1 MEATSIIDIS
11 GALGLIASGI
21 LFVNMVLGM
30 FLSTGYKKSNRYKK
44 LPEKIKAIDVY
55 QLHNYTSYTA
65 LVFTLGH
72 ILLIPLDSSS
82 NFTYGNLI
90 MPWTAPH
97 QANIVTLGFIALIG
111 LLLLII
117 TTQKVIK
124 QKLGFRTWKNIHLVA
139 YIMALLFA
147 VHGLL
152 MDPLLKDRPV
162 DWLDAEKA
170 FSELLLLAVIVS
182 GYMRYQYHRKTVFL
196 KNK

>member
-162 DWLDAEKA
+162 DWYTPKKP
-170 FSELLLLAVIVS
+170 FQNC
-182 GYMRYQYHRKTVFL
+182 YF
-196 KNK
+196 

>member
-1 MEATSIIDIS
+1 MEPIAIIDIS

-55 QLHNYTSYTA
+55 QLHNYTAYAA

-72 ILLIPLDSSS
+72 ILLIPLDNTS
-82 NFTYGNLI
+82 NFTYSNLI

-97 QANIVTLGFIALIG
+97 QSNIVMLGFIALIG

-152 MDPLLKDRPV
+152 MDPLLKDRPL

-182 GYMRYQYHRKTVFL
+182 GYMRYQYHRKTVL
-196 KNK
+196 LQNK

>member
-1 MEATSIIDIS
+1 MEPIAIIDIS

-30 FLSTGYKKSNRYKK
+30 LLSTGYKKSTLYKK
-44 LPEKIKAIDVY
+44 MPEKIKALDVY
-55 QLHNYTSYTA
+55 QLHNYSSYTA
-65 LVFTLGH
+65 LLFTLGH
-72 ILLIPLDSSS
+72 ILLIPLDRSS
-82 NFTYGNLI
+82 NFTYSHLI

-97 QANIVTLGFIALIG
+97 QSNIVVLGFIALIG
-111 LLLLII
+111 LLLLIV
-117 TTQKVIK
+117 TTQKVVK

-139 YIMALLFA
+139 YVMALLFA

-152 MDPLLKDRPV
+152 MDPLLKDRPL

-182 GYMRYQYHRKTVFL
+182 GYLRYQYHRKTVL
-196 KNK
+196 LQNK

>member
-97 QANIVTLGFIALIG
+97 QANIVMLGFIALIG

-124 QKLGFRTWKNIHLVA
+124 QKLGFRTWKNIHLAA

-182 GYMRYQYHRKTVFL
+182 GYLRYQYHRKNVIL
-196 KNK
+196 QNK

>member
-1 MEATSIIDIS
+1 MEPIAIIDIS

-30 FLSTGYKKSNRYKK
+30 LLSTGYKKSTRYKK

-55 QLHNYTSYTA
+55 QLHNYSSYTA
-65 LVFTLGH
+65 LVFTLAH
-72 ILLIPLDSSS
+72 ILLIPLDRSS
-82 NFTYGNLI
+82 NFTYSHLI

-97 QANIVTLGFIALIG
+97 QSNIVVLGFIALIG
-111 LLLLII
+111 LLLLIV
-117 TTQKVIK
+117 TTQKVVK
-124 QKLGFRTWKNIHLVA
+124 QKLGIRTWKNIHLVA
-139 YIMALLFA
+139 YVMALLFA

-152 MDPLLKDRPV
+152 MDPLLKDRPL

-182 GYMRYQYHRKTVFL
+182 GYLRYQYHRKTVL
-196 KNK
+196 LQNK

>member
-1 MEATSIIDIS
+1 MEPIAIIDIS

-55 QLHNYTSYTA
+55 QLHNYTAYAA

-72 ILLIPLDSSS
+72 ILLIPLDNTS
-82 NFTYGNLI
+82 NFTYSNLI
-90 MPWTAPH
+90 MPWTAPN
-97 QANIVTLGFIALIG
+97 QSNIVMLGFIALIG

-124 QKLGFRTWKNIHLVA
+124 QKLGFRTWKNIHLAA
-139 YIMALLFA
+139 YTMALLFA

-152 MDPLLKDRPV
+152 MDPLLKDRPL

-182 GYMRYQYHRKTVFL
+182 GYMRYQYHRKTVL
-196 KNK
+196 LQNK

>member
-97 QANIVTLGFIALIG
+97 QANIVMLGFIALIG

-182 GYMRYQYHRKTVFL
+182 GYMRYQYHRKNVIL
-196 KNK
+196 QNK

>member
-55 QLHNYTSYTA
+55 QLHNYTAYA
-65 LVFTLGH
+65 AMVFTLGH
-72 ILLIPLDSSS
+72 ILLIPLDNTS
-82 NFTYGNLI
+82 NFTYSNLI
-90 MPWTAPH
+90 MPWTAP
-97 QANIVTLGFIALIG
+97 QQSNIVMLGFIALIG

-152 MDPLLKDRPV
+152 MDPLLKDRPL

-182 GYMRYQYHRKTVFL
+182 GYMRYQYHRKTVL
-196 KNK
+196 LQNK

>member
-1 MEATSIIDIS
+1 MEPIAIIDIS

-55 QLHNYTSYTA
+55 QLHNYTAYAA
-65 LVFTLGH
+65 LVFTIGH
-72 ILLIPLDSSS
+72 ILLIPLDNTS
-82 NFTYGNLI
+82 NFTYSNLI

-97 QANIVTLGFIALIG
+97 QSNIVMLGFIALIG

-139 YIMALLFA
+139 YTMALLFA

-152 MDPLLKDRPV
+152 MDPLLKDRPL

-182 GYMRYQYHRKTVFL
+182 GYMRYQYHRKTVL
-196 KNK
+196 LQNK

>member
-90 MPWTAPH
+90 MPWTAPQ

>member
-1 MEATSIIDIS
+1 MEPIAIIDIS

-30 FLSTGYKKSNRYKK
+30 FLSTGYKKSIRYKK

-55 QLHNYTSYTA
+55 QLHNYTAYAA

-72 ILLIPLDSSS
+72 ILLIPLDSAS
-82 NFTYGNLI
+82 NFTYSNLI

-97 QANIVTLGFIALIG
+97 QSNIVILGFIAFIG

-124 QKLGFRTWKNIHLVA
+124 QKLGFKTWKKIHLAA
-139 YIMALLFA
+139 YTMAILFS

-152 MDPLLKDRPV
+152 MDPLLKDRPL

-182 GYMRYQYHRKTVFL
+182 SFMRYQYHRKTVL
-196 KNK
+196 LQNK

>member
-21 LFVNMVLGM
+21 LFVNMILGM

>member
-1 MEATSIIDIS
+1 MEPIAIIDIS

-55 QLHNYTSYTA
+55 QLHNYTAYAA

-72 ILLIPLDSSS
+72 ILLIPLDNTS
-82 NFTYGNLI
+82 NFTYSNLI
-90 MPWTAPH
+90 MPWTAPN
-97 QANIVTLGFIALIG
+97 QSNIVMLGFIALIG

-152 MDPLLKDRPV
+152 MDPLLKDRPL

-182 GYMRYQYHRKTVFL
+182 GYMRYQYHRKTVL
-196 KNK
+196 LQNK

>member
-1 MEATSIIDIS
+1 MEPIAIIDIS
-11 GALGLIASGI
+11 GALGLTASSI
-21 LFVNMVLGM
+21 LLINMVLGM

-82 NFTYGNLI
+82 NFTYVNLI

-97 QANIVTLGFIALIG
+97 QANILTLGFIALIG

>member
-182 GYMRYQYHRKTVFL
+182 GYIRYQYHRKTVFL

>member
-1 MEATSIIDIS
+1 MEPIAIIDIS

-21 LFVNMVLGM
+21 LFVNMGLGM
-30 FLSTGYKKSNRYKK
+30 FLSTGYKKYTLYKK
-44 LPEKIKAIDVY
+44 MPPKIKAIDVY
-55 QLHNYTSYTA
+55 QLHNYTSYAA
-65 LVFTLGH
+65 LVFTLAH
-72 ILLIPLDSSS
+72 ILLIPLDSTSS
-82 NFTYGNLI
+82 FTYNNLI

-97 QANIVTLGFIALIG
+97 QSNIVMLVFIALIG

-124 QKLGFRTWKNIHLVA
+124 QKLGFRTWKNIHWVA
-139 YIMALLFA
+139 YVMALLFA

-152 MDPLLKDRPV
+152 MDPLLKDRPL

-182 GYMRYQYHRKTVFL
+182 GYLRYQYHRKTVL
-196 KNK
+196 LQNK

>member
-1 MEATSIIDIS
+1 MEPIAIIDIS

-30 FLSTGYKKSNRYKK
+30 LLSTGYKKSTLYKK
-44 LPEKIKAIDVY
+44 MPEKIKALDVY
-55 QLHNYTSYTA
+55 QLHNYSSYTA
-65 LVFTLGH
+65 LVFALGH
-72 ILLIPLDSSS
+72 ILLIPLDRSS
-82 NFTYGNLI
+82 NFTYSHLI

-97 QANIVTLGFIALIG
+97 QSNIVVLGFIALIG
-111 LLLLII
+111 LLLLIV
-117 TTQKVIK
+117 TTQKVVK

-139 YIMALLFA
+139 YVMALLFA

-152 MDPLLKDRPV
+152 MDPLLKDRPL

-182 GYMRYQYHRKTVFL
+182 GYLRYQYHRKTVL
-196 KNK
+196 LQNK

>member
-21 LFVNMVLGM
+21 LFVNMILGM

-55 QLHNYTSYTA
+55 QLHNYTSYAA

-97 QANIVTLGFIALIG
+97 QSNIVTLGFIALLG
-111 LLLLII
+111 LVLLII

-124 QKLGFRTWKNIHLVA
+124 QKLGFRTWKNIHLAA

-182 GYMRYQYHRKTVFL
+182 GYMRYQYHRKNVIL
-196 KNK
+196 QNK

>member
-30 FLSTGYKKSNRYKK
+30 FLSTGYKKSIRYKN
-44 LPEKIKAIDVY
+44 LPAKIKAIDVY

-97 QANIVTLGFIALIG
+97 QAKIVTLGFIALIG

-147 VHGLL
+147 AHGLL

-182 GYMRYQYHRKTVFL
+182 GYLRYQYHRKNVL
-196 KNK
+196 LQNK

>member
-1 MEATSIIDIS
+1 MEPIAIIDIS

-55 QLHNYTSYTA
+55 QLHNYTAYA
-65 LVFTLGH
+65 AMVFTLGH
-72 ILLIPLDSSS
+72 ILLIPLDNTS
-82 NFTYGNLI
+82 NFTYSNLI
-90 MPWTAPH
+90 MPWTAP
-97 QANIVTLGFIALIG
+97 QQSNIVMLGFIALIG

-152 MDPLLKDRPV
+152 MDPLLKDRPL

-182 GYMRYQYHRKTVFL
+182 GYMRYQYHRKTVL
-196 KNK
+196 LQNK

>member
-1 MEATSIIDIS
+1 MEPIAIIDIS

-30 FLSTGYKKSNRYKK
+30 FLSTGYKKSTRYKK

-55 QLHNYTSYTA
+55 QLHNYTSYAA

-72 ILLIPLDSSS
+72 ILLIPLDSTSS
-82 NFTYGNLI
+82 FTYSNLI

-97 QANIVTLGFIALIG
+97 QSNIVVLGFIALIG

-117 TTQKVIK
+117 TTQKVVK

-139 YIMALLFA
+139 YLMAVVFA

-152 MDPLLKDRPV
+152 MDPLLKDRPL

-170 FSELLLLAVIVS
+170 FSELLLIAIVIS
-182 GYMRYQYHRKTVFL
+182 GYLRYRYHRKTVL
-196 KNK
+196 LQNK

>member
-30 FLSTGYKKSNRYKK
+30 FLSTGYKKSIRYKK

-55 QLHNYTSYTA
+55 QLHNYTSYAA

-72 ILLIPLDSSS
+72 ILLIPLDSTS
-82 NFTYGNLI
+82 NFTYCNLI

-97 QANIVTLGFIALIG
+97 QSNIVMLGFIALIG
-111 LLLLII
+111 LFLLII

-124 QKLGFRTWKNIHLVA
+124 QKLGFRTWKNIHLAA
-139 YIMALLFA
+139 YTMAILFA

-152 MDPLLKDRPV
+152 MDPLLKDRPL

-182 GYMRYQYHRKTVFL
+182 GYMRYQYHRKNVIL
-196 KNK
+196 QNK

>member
-1 MEATSIIDIS
+1 MEPIAIIDIS

-30 FLSTGYKKSNRYKK
+30 FLSTVYKKSNRYKK

-55 QLHNYTSYTA
+55 QLHNYTAYAA

-72 ILLIPLDSSS
+72 ILLIPLDNTS
-82 NFTYGNLI
+82 NFTYSNLI
-90 MPWTAPH
+90 MPWTAPN
-97 QANIVTLGFIALIG
+97 QSNIVMLGFIALIG

-152 MDPLLKDRPV
+152 MDPLLKDRPL

-182 GYMRYQYHRKTVFL
+182 GYMRYQYHRKTVL
-196 KNK
+196 LQNK

>member
-11 GALGLIASGI
+11 GALGLIASAI
-21 LFVNMVLGM
+21 LFVNMILGM

-55 QLHNYTSYTA
+55 QLHNYTSYAA
-65 LVFTLGH
+65 LVFTLAH

-82 NFTYGNLI
+82 SFTYSNLI

-97 QANIVTLGFIALIG
+97 QSNIVVLGFIALLG

-117 TTQKVIK
+117 TTQKVVK
-124 QKLGFRTWKNIHLVA
+124 QKLGFRTWKNIHLAA

-182 GYMRYQYHRKTVFL
+182 GYMRYQYHRKNVIL
-196 KNK
+196 QNK

>member
-1 MEATSIIDIS
+1 MEPIAIIDIS

-30 FLSTGYKKSNRYKK
+30 FLSTGYKKSNSYKK

-55 QLHNYTSYTA
+55 QLHNYSSYAA

-82 NFTYGNLI
+82 NFTYSNLI

-97 QANIVTLGFIALIG
+97 QSNIVTLGFIAFIG
-111 LLLLII
+111 LLVLII
-117 TTQKVIK
+117 TTQKVVK

-139 YIMALLFA
+139 YTMALLFA
-147 VHGLL
+147 LHGLL
-152 MDPLLKDRPV
+152 MDPLLKDRPL

-182 GYMRYQYHRKTVFL
+182 GYMRYQYHRKTVL
-196 KNK
+196 LQNK

>member
-1 MEATSIIDIS
+1 MEPIAIIDIS
-11 GALGLIASGI
+11 GALGLTASSI
-21 LFVNMVLGM
+21 LLINMVLGM

-82 NFTYGNLI
+82 NFTYVNLI

-97 QANIVTLGFIALIG
+97 QANILTLGFIALIG

-196 KNK
+196 QNK

>member
-1 MEATSIIDIS
+1 MEPIAIIDIS

-21 LFVNMVLGM
+21 LFANMLLGM
-30 FLSTGYKKSNRYKK
+30 LLSTGYKKSIRYKN
-44 LPEKIKAIDVY
+44 LPAKIKAIDVY

-65 LVFTLGH
+65 LVFALGH
-72 ILLIPLDSSS
+72 ILLIPLDKSSS
-82 NFTYGNLI
+82 FTYWHLI

-97 QANIVTLGFIALIG
+97 QSNIVVLGFIALLG

-117 TTQKVIK
+117 TTQKVVK

-139 YIMALLFA
+139 YLMALLFA

-152 MDPLLKDRPV
+152 MDPLLKDRPT

-182 GYMRYQYHRKTVFL
+182 GVLRYQYHRKTVL
-196 KNK
+196 LQNK

>member
-30 FLSTGYKKSNRYKK
+30 FLSTGYKKSIRYKN
-44 LPEKIKAIDVY
+44 LPAKIKAIDVY

-97 QANIVTLGFIALIG
+97 QAKIVTLGFIALIG

-182 GYMRYQYHRKTVFL
+182 GYLRYQYHRKNVL
-196 KNK
+196 LQNK

>member
-1 MEATSIIDIS
+1 MEPIAIIDIS

-30 FLSTGYKKSNRYKK
+30 FLSTGYKKSIRYKK

-55 QLHNYTSYTA
+55 QLHNYTSYAA

-72 ILLIPLDSSS
+72 ILLIPLDNTS
-82 NFTYGNLI
+82 NFTYSNLI

-97 QANIVTLGFIALIG
+97 QSNIVMLGFIALIG

-124 QKLGFRTWKNIHLVA
+124 QKLGFKTWKKIHLAA
-139 YIMALLFA
+139 YTMAILFS

-152 MDPLLKDRPV
+152 MDPLLKDRPL

-182 GYMRYQYHRKTVFL
+182 SFMRYQYHRKTVL
-196 KNK
+196 LQNK

>member
-1 MEATSIIDIS
+1 MEPIAIIDIS

-55 QLHNYTSYTA
+55 QLHNYTAYAA

-72 ILLIPLDSSS
+72 ILLIPLDNTS
-82 NFTYGNLI
+82 NFTYSNLI
-90 MPWTAPH
+90 MPWTAPN
-97 QANIVTLGFIALIG
+97 QSNIVMLGFIALIG

-139 YIMALLFA
+139 YIMALLFV

-152 MDPLLKDRPV
+152 MDPLLKDRPL

-182 GYMRYQYHRKTVFL
+182 GYMRYQYHRKTVL
-196 KNK
+196 LQNK